1 MGHTPIMDALW
12 YQAVDIVKHLV
23 GCNPNLET
31 KTHYGFTL
39 WDHLEYETKVQGTE
53 EGKNIMNSIK
63 KDIVDYKNQCEDRIK
78 SQKIMAATEKGNTK
92 EVKDLIKK
100 GEVVETVYP
109 HVNTF
114 SDGHTP
120 LIVACRDNH
129 PEIVELLLKA
139 GAEVDA
145 FDWVFKGYTIHKAT
159 YNGRPDIL
167 KMLLDSKKMTK
178 KVINVQGHINGYTP
192 LVDALWHGFEDCSN
206 ILLDDP
212 RCELGFKG
220 HDGKDEYDVAL
231 QVFGPEHSIT
241 KKIAKILN
249 KI

>member
-1 MGHTPIMDALW
+1 
-12 YQAVDIVKHLV
+12 
-23 GCNPNLET
+23 
-31 KTHYGFTL
+31 
-39 WDHLEYETKVQGTE
+39 
-53 EGKNIMNSIK
+53 
-63 KDIVDYKNQCEDRIK
+63 
-78 SQKIMAATEKGNTK
+78 
-92 EVKDLIKK
+92 
-100 GEVVETVYP
+100 
-109 HVNTF
+109 
-114 SDGHTP
+114 
-120 LIVACRDNH
+120 
-129 PEIVELLLKA
+129 
-139 GAEVDA
+139 
-145 FDWVFKGYTIHKAT
+145 
-159 YNGRPDIL
+159 
-167 KMLLDSKKMTK
+167 MLLDSKKMTK